1 MSLALLSCD
10 LQLEDQAMPE
20 ILVQFDEPITDPGGR
35 RYFAQAVG
43 HHREDGLWEGWLE
56 FIAVNED
63 APAAGSGRETTQPN
77 RAGIEYWAQGLSRVY
92 LQGALARAES
102 LPDARER
109 IRASESGGSELDY
122 T

>member
-1 MSLALLSCD
+1 
-10 LQLEDQAMPE
+10 MPE
-20 ILVQFDEPITDPGGR
+20 ILVQFDEPIEDPSGR

-63 APAAGSGRETTQPN
+63 APAQGSGRETTQPN
-77 RAGIEYWAQGLSRVY
+77 RTGVEYWAQGLSRVY
-92 LQGALARAES
+92 LEGALARAES
-102 LPDARER
+102 LLDARER
-109 IRASESGGSELDY
+109 VRAAELERSSLDY

>member
-1 MSLALLSCD
+1 
-10 LQLEDQAMPE
+10 MPE
-20 ILVQFDEPITDPGGR
+20 ILVQFDEPIADPGGR

-77 RAGIEYWAQGLSRVY
+77 RAGIDYWAQGLSKVY
-92 LQGALARAES
+92 LEGALARAES
-102 LPDARER
+102 LLDARER
-109 IRASESGGSELDY
+109 VRAEELARSSLDY